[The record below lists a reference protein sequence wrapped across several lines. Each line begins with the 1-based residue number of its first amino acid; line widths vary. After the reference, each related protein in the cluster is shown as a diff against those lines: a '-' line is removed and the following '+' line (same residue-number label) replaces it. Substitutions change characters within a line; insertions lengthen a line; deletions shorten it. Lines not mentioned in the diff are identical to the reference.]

1 MRFSVLLGMVLA
13 GIAAPVRAADTPPA
27 PASAHAPAAGLN
39 LGKHDSSAP
48 INITS
53 DNFVGDFQTKV
64 GTYTGNVIVTQA
76 DYKLRAD
83 TVKVN
88 TLKGN
93 PSRFDAIG
101 HVVFVSDTDAETA
114 TGDNGV
120 YDLGPHTVTLT
131 GNVVLTK
138 QKDVMRGTLLVV
150 NMDTH
155 EARLTAHGSPG
166 GRVQGLFIPA
176 QHPPGAGDKKPTSNS
191 GK

>member
-120 YDLGPHTVTLT
+120 
-131 GNVVLTK
+131 
-138 QKDVMRGTLLVV
+138 
-150 NMDTH
+150 
-155 EARLTAHGSPG
+155 
-166 GRVQGLFIPA
+166 
-176 QHPPGAGDKKPTSNS
+176 
-191 GK
+191 